1 MTDLYLIQP
10 QVEVARWGWDIAIF
24 LWLVGLSGMGTLAY
38 YWLRKAPLAY
48 MALATVI
55 LGLIVVFSHLTR
67 WWNLP
72 AAVFYALINFSFNLH
87 SWMMLGVL
95 FLSVQALLTLLLALH
110 HFGPLRSRAQAGVGW
125 AVALVAATDRF
136 ATSNLA
142 LGLVGAFGV
151 LVTVY
156 SGFLLTQAVGV
167 PLWNTALLPILWVVS
182 AGVAVLALIELF
194 HLRGWIDEGVAK
206 FGMKLALASD
216 SLKLLMLFAFVYVG
230 LSASSAGARAGAAE
244 LSSGALAPM
253 LWIGVIGLGILVP
266 MGVTAYTLTVR
277 KNVMLI
283 AFAAVLALA
292 GGLLLRASVLLAG
305 KFDPLLL

>member
-1 MTDLYLIQP
+1 MSDLSLIQP

-38 YWLRKAPLAY
+38 YWVRKPPLAY
-48 MALATVI
+48 MALITVV

-72 AAVFYALINFSFNLH
+72 AAVFYALVNFSFNLH

-95 FLSVQALLTLLLALH
+95 FLSAQALLALLLALH
-110 HFGPLRSRAQAGVGW
+110 HFSPLRRRVQPGAGWTG
-125 AVALVAATDRF
+125 ALLAAIDRF
-136 ATSNLA
+136 AGSNLA
-142 LGLVGAFGV
+142 LGVVAAFGV

-194 HLRGWIDEGVAK
+194 HLRGWVDEGVAK
-206 FGMKLALASD
+206 IGLQLALASD
-216 SLKLLMLFAFVYVG
+216 SLKLLMLVAFLYVG
-230 LSASSAGARAGAAE
+230 LSAGSAGARAGAAE
-244 LSSGALAPM
+244 LLSGNLAPM
-253 LWIGVIGLGILVP
+253 LWIGVIGLGIMVP

-277 KNVMLI
+277 KNTLLV
-283 AFAAVLALA
+283 AGAALFALA
-292 GGLLLRASVLLAG
+292 GGLLLRAGILLAG
-305 KFDPLLL
+305 KFDPTLI